1 MTGRGENVAINTKS
15 MKFQLCPGWLSKNLI
30 DLARTS
36 EYNKGEVIYLLGM
49 AFAFPIIIKGG
60 LWLMDTE
67 IKNAVSATDQDAQYD
82 DKAKRLLGNKIILA
96 HILVKT
102 VNDFRGMN
110 PKDVVSYIEGE
121 PFISVVPVE
130 PGLTNAEKI
139 SSGNGLKDGQRIV
152 GLNTENAE
160 INEGLIRFDIIFY
173 VRMKDGISQVIVN
186 VEAQKDEPTSYHIL
200 NRAVFY
206 VSRLVSSQKERDFVG
221 INYNDIRRVF
231 SIWVCMSMGENSM
244 AYVHLAKDDLLG
256 SYPWKGGLDLLN
268 IVLIGIANELP
279 EHDEKYELHRLLSTL
294 LSMEL
299 TAKEKLGI
307 IKTEYNIPVDDKI
320 REDVSAMC
328 NLSQG
333 IREKGGAEREEKI
346 ILNMHREGYT
356 SEQIAKIV
364 EKTIGEV
371 EAIINKREPVL
382 A

>member
-1 MTGRGENVAINTKS
+1 
-15 MKFQLCPGWLSKNLI
+15 
-30 DLARTS
+30 
-36 EYNKGEVIYLLGM
+36 
-49 AFAFPIIIKGG
+49 
-60 LWLMDTE
+60 MDTE
-67 IKNAVSATDQDAQYD
+67 IKNAVSAADTDAQYD
-82 DKAKRLLGNKIILA
+82 EKAKRLLGNKIILA

-102 VNDFRGMN
+102 VDEFKGMN

-130 PGLTNAEKI
+130 LGLTNAEKI
-139 SSGNGLKDGQRIV
+139 SSGDSLKDRQRIV
-152 GLNTENAE
+152 GLNTENVE

-186 VEAQKDEPTSYHIL
+186 VEAQKDEPTGYHIL

-206 VSRLVSSQKERDFVG
+206 VNRLVSSQKERDFVKT
-221 INYNDIRRVF
+221 NYNDIKRVF
-231 SIWVCMSMGENSM
+231 SIWVCMNMDENSM
-244 AYVHLAKDDLLG
+244 DYVHLTDDKLLG

-268 IVLIGIANELP
+268 IVLIGISNELP

-299 TAKEKLGI
+299 SVDEKLGI
-307 IKTEYNIPVDDKI
+307 MAKEYNIAVDDRI

-333 IREKGGAEREEKI
+333 IRDNTLAEVIMTMHEK
-346 ILNMHREGYT
+346 GYT
-356 SEQIAKIV
+356 SAQIAEIV
-364 EKTIGEV
+364 KKTIEEV
-371 EAIINKREPVL
+371 EAVIKKREPVL

>member
-1 MTGRGENVAINTKS
+1 
-15 MKFQLCPGWLSKNLI
+15 
-30 DLARTS
+30 
-36 EYNKGEVIYLLGM
+36 
-49 AFAFPIIIKGG
+49 
-60 LWLMDTE
+60 MDTE
-67 IKNAVSATDQDAQYD
+67 IRNAVSAADEDAQYD
-82 DKAKRLLGNKIILA
+82 EKAKRLLGNKIILA

-102 VNDFRGMN
+102 VDEFQGMN
-110 PKDVVSYIEGE
+110 PEDVVSCIEGE

-130 PGLTNAEKI
+130 PGLTNIEKEK
-139 SSGNGLKDGQRIV
+139 NGQRIV

-186 VEAQKDEPTSYHIL
+186 LEAQKDEPTSYHIL

-206 VSRLVSSQKERDFVG
+206 VSRLVSSQKERDFVKT
-221 INYNDIRRVF
+221 NYNDIKRVF
-231 SIWVCMSMGENSM
+231 SIWVCMNMDENSM

-256 SYPWKGGLDLLN
+256 SYQWKGGLDLLN

-279 EHDEKYELHRLLSTL
+279 EHDDKYELHRLLSTL

-299 TAKEKLGI
+299 SAREKLGI
-307 IKTEYNIPVDDKI
+307 MESEYSIAVDDRI

-333 IREKGGAEREEKI
+333 IKDNTLAEVIMTMHEK
-346 ILNMHREGYT
+346 GYT
-356 SEQIAKIV
+356 SAQIAEIV
-364 EKTIGEV
+364 KKTIEEV
-371 EAIINKREPVL
+371 EAVIKKREPVL